1 MRLCGNEAD
10 NGNQRGI
17 TTMVLWMVAGYL
29 VTAVAF
35 YSYIVATAQEEPKEC
50 SATVIDMVEWQ
61 RSRDEEVRKAA

>member
-1 MRLCGNEAD
+1 
-10 NGNQRGI
+10 
-17 TTMVLWMVAGYL
+17 MVLWMVAGYL